1 MLDKFCPENLCFLLQ
16 HRGQLSR
23 PTEVLSQ
30 GQLAAEEELLL
41 SMAFGA
47 GRQGACC
54 CSLQHMMPSSQTSP
68 LL

>member
-1 MLDKFCPENLCFLLQ
+1 MLDKFCAENLCFLLQ
-16 HRGQLSR
+16 RRGQLD
-23 PTEVLSQ
+23 PTEVLNQ

-47 GRQGACC
+47 GSQGTCC
-54 CSLQHMMPSSQTSP
+54 CSLQHMMPSSRTSP